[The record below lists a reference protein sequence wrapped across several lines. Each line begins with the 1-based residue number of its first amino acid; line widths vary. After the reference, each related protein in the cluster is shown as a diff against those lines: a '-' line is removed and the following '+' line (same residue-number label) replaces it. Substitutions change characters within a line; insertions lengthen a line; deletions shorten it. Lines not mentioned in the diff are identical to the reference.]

1 MDLVLDQI
9 ELYSRITLRGRNV
22 TDDEFLRFCAEHQDL
37 RVESNADGEVELMP
51 GTGPETGDRNAEIAY
66 QLRAWTKRDLRGV
79 SFDSSTLFVLP
90 SGARRSPDASWIAKD
105 RIAALPPEQRGHFW
119 HLVPE
124 FVIELRSPGDRLP
137 ELRAKLA
144 EWLANGTQLGWL
156 IDPAERSVIVFRAG
170 LRAGDDAPEILMN
183 PATIEG
189 EGPVLGFSLDLTEI
203 WHPRR

>member
-1 MDLVLDQI
+1 MLDQM

-22 TDDEFLRFCAEHQDL
+22 TDAEFLRFCAAHEDL

-66 QLRAWTKRDLRGV
+66 QLRAWTKRDLRGA

-105 RIAALPPEQRGHFW
+105 RIATIPPEQRS
-119 HLVPE
+119 HLWRLCPE
-124 FVIELRSPGDRLP
+124 FVIELRSPSDRPP
-137 ELRAKLA
+137 ELHAKLV

-156 IDPAERSVIVFRAG
+156 IDPEERSVTIYRAGFRAG
-170 LRAGDDAPEILMN
+170 EDTPEILMH

-203 WHPRR
+203 WAASRY